1 MRRANSFV
9 YCSLVLTFVVVEWS
23 LLLLCIFKYHFGLYV
38 VRFGELLDSRIRRFV
53 RFEDLEIC

>member
-23 LLLLCIFKYHFGLYV
+23 FVVALY
-38 VRFGELLDSRIRRFV
+38 I
-53 RFEDLEIC
+53 